1 MFNLLGHVAHRL
13 CVVNYNT
20 SENARRS
27 EFFCPLKCLD
37 IDNSHWSK
45 ILLNFNALILLKN

>member
-37 IDNSHWSK
+37 IDNSH
-45 ILLNFNALILLKN
+45 